1 MSNGSKREQIYKCGW
16 LWQTGYYAKTKR
28 KGERGMREG
37 WEYKKLGELVQV
49 LNGYAF
55 KSSLYENQGIRVL
68 RITNVQKGNIV
79 DDDPKYYPLS
89 LTDEIRNYLLKENDL
104 LMSLTGNVGRV
115 GLLTKDM
122 LPAALNQRV
131 ACLRILSNGLNLG
144 FLFHYLNSDK
154 FEQDA
159 VLSAKGIAQKNMST
173 EWLKDYKLP
182 LPPISVQQT
191 IVSELD
197 KINELIRLKKEQQK
211 DYDNLAQSIFYE
223 MFGDPVINEKGW
235 EFMKIG
241 EIGTVERGAGI
252 SKKDFVEDGLP
263 CIHYG
268 QLHTILGPTTRHHH
282 SCIPESLLPKYKI
295 AHTNDV
301 IMAITSEDV
310 EGSCKSTAWLGNYDI
325 VIGSDAAILHHE
337 QDGTFL
343 SYYTMTKA
351 FFNEKSKYAKGFKVT
366 HISAKE
372 IENIPVYLPPL
383 ALQKDFAKR
392 IEVIEHQKENI
403 KSTIQD
409 LETLLASRMQY
420 WFD

>member
-1 MSNGSKREQIYKCGW
+1 
-16 LWQTGYYAKTKR
+16 
-28 KGERGMREG
+28 MREG
-37 WEYKKLGELVQV
+37 WKYQKLGELVKVINGLWVGKKPPFTNVAVVRNANFTKSCTLDMSNIAYIDVEEKQFNTRELQYADIIIEKSGGSEKQPVGRPVFFNIKDRGYSFSNFTATLRVVSSDIVPEYLYKV
-49 LNGYAF
+49 LLAQYKQGVTKRLQSKTTGLHNLDF
-55 KSSLYENQGIRVL
+55 KSYLKSVIPIPSCEKQ
-68 RITNVQKGNIV
+68 
-79 DDDPKYYPLS
+79 LS
-89 LTDEIRNYLLKENDL
+89 
-104 LMSLTGNVGRV
+104 
-115 GLLTKDM
+115 
-122 LPAALNQRV
+122 
-131 ACLRILSNGLNLG
+131 
-144 FLFHYLNSDK
+144 
-154 FEQDA
+154 
-159 VLSAKGIAQKNMST
+159 
-173 EWLKDYKLP
+173 
-182 LPPISVQQT
+182 

-197 KINELIRLKKEQQK
+197 KINELIRLKKEQLK

-223 MFGDPVINEKGW
+223 MFGDPVVNEKGW
-235 EFMKIG
+235 DFKKIG